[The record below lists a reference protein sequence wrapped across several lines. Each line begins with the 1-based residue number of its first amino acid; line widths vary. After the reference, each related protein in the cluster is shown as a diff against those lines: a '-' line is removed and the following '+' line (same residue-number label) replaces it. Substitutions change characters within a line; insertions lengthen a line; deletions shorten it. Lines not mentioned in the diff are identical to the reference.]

1 MDCWDVISKLKD
13 DGDFDKLRL
22 KLIRKLKHNEEL
34 RDNIVS
40 IVRQSVAINRPGA
53 ENMKPRQLS
62 DAIHEEVGSKLNEQ
76 ISDVL
81 WEIIRSPD
89 GMKREITETVKAVCH
104 KLSRTKRDDDAE
116 SSGGDQKRTRKEYD
130 YHKSNVASTIEVDDI
145 SDNEL
150 KEPPGFSHTD
160 ELQKPIPVHTLPA
173 EEQQKETLHQIQ
185 EVSPNDPSGAEHKV
199 QGDDSDDDLDAPP
212 GFG

>member
-89 GMKREITETVKAVCH
+89 GMKREITETVKA
-104 KLSRTKRDDDAE
+104 
-116 SSGGDQKRTRKEYD
+116 
-130 YHKSNVASTIEVDDI
+130 
-145 SDNEL
+145 
-150 KEPPGFSHTD
+150 
-160 ELQKPIPVHTLPA
+160 KPIPVHTLPA
-173 EEQQKETLHQIQ
+173 EEQHKESLHEIQ
-185 EVSPNDPSGAEHKV
+185 EVLQNDPSGAEHKV

>member
-1 MDCWDVISKLKD
+1 MDCSDIISKLKD

-40 IVRQSVAINRPGA
+40 IVKQSVAINRPGA

-89 GMKREITETVKAVCH
+89 GMKSEITETVKAVCH
-104 KLSRTKRDDDAE
+104 KLSRTKRDDD
-116 SSGGDQKRTRKEYD
+116 
-130 YHKSNVASTIEVDDI
+130 
-145 SDNEL
+145 
-150 KEPPGFSHTD
+150 
-160 ELQKPIPVHTLPA
+160 
-173 EEQQKETLHQIQ
+173 
-185 EVSPNDPSGAEHKV
+185 
-199 QGDDSDDDLDAPP
+199 
-212 GFG
+212 